1 MATTNST
8 VATIASATVTSAGT
22 TTAEATNALA
32 ASASSTATV
41 SAATIS
47 RPTKRHKR
55 PRNYAKVAAV
65 DDLNAHALILDVD
78 VLYDRAM
85 AGCGRETAESKP
97 VEVAFADGSSVMAS
111 VSRAVVF
118 LLGTK
123 NHSIAH
129 ECIFLRRR

>member
-8 VATIASATVTSAGT
+8 VATNASATVTSAGT
-22 TTAEATNALA
+22 TTAEASAAINALA
-32 ASASSTATV
+32 ASA
-41 SAATIS
+41 AAIS

-55 PRNYAKVAAV
+55 PRNYANVAAV

-85 AGCGRETAESKP
+85 AGCGREMAESKP

-123 NHSIAH
+123 SHSVAH
-129 ECIFLRRR
+129 ECALS